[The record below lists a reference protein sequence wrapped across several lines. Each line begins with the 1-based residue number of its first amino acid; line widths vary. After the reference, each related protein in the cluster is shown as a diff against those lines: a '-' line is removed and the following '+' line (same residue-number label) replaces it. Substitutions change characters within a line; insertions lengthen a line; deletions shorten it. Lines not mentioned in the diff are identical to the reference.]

1 MSDDESFGKG
11 EVAMSSSP
19 FKIAV
24 RNFDAVLFDLD
35 GVVTQT
41 ANLHAIAW
49 KQLFDDYLR
58 QRAARQG
65 HPFRPFDLS
74 ADYRRYVD
82 GKPRYAGV
90 KSFLQS
96 RGIMLP
102 EGEPS
107 DDPAQETVCGLGNRK
122 NSLFLELLKT
132 QGVEVF
138 DSTVALIRAL
148 RDRGLKTA
156 IVSSSVNCAEVL
168 QAADLADLF
177 DTRVDGRDL
186 TRLKFAGKPAP
197 DTFLAAAAR
206 LRVAPVRAVVVEDA
220 IAGVQAGRN
229 GRFGLVIG
237 VARHGGDAA
246 LRENGADIVVD
257 DLRAIELQGS

>member
-1 MSDDESFGKG
+1 
-11 EVAMSSSP
+11 VSSSP
-19 FKIAV
+19 SSFAV
-24 RNFDAVLFDLD
+24 NASDAVLFDLD
-35 GVVTQT
+35 GMVTQT

-49 KQLFDDYLR
+49 KQLSEDYLR
-58 QRAARQG
+58 RRAVRDGQ
-65 HPFRPFDLS
+65 PFRPFALPTDH
-74 ADYRRYVD
+74 RRYVD

-96 RGIMLP
+96 RGIVLP

-122 NSLFLELLKT
+122 NGLFLELLKT
-132 QGVEVF
+132 RGVEVF

-148 RDRGLKTA
+148 RERRLKTA
-156 IVSSSVNCAEVL
+156 VVSSSVNCAEVL
-168 QAADLADLF
+168 EAVDLTDLF
-177 DTRVDGRDL
+177 DTRVDGVDL

-206 LRVAPVRAVVVEDA
+206 LGVTPARAVVVEDA

-229 GRFGLVIG
+229 GGFGLVIA
-237 VARHGGDAA
+237 VARQGGCAA

-257 DLRAIELQGS
+257 DLRAIELNRS